1 MIRLSDSEREVH
13 MSALAD
19 WTHDAARDAIHR
31 QYLFK
36 DFNQAFGFMTRVALH
51 AEQVNHHPEW
61 FNVWNRVDV
70 TLTTHDV
77 SGLSMRDILMAQ
89 WMDTVYCS
97 MMDKVGG

>member
-13 MSALAD
+13 MAALTK
-19 WTHDAARDAIHR
+19 WKHDAVRDAIHR

-36 DFNQAFGFMTRVALH
+36 DFNQAFGFMTRVALYT
-51 AEQVNHHPEW
+51 EQVNHHPEW

-77 SGLSMRDILMAQ
+77 SGLSMRDISMAQ

-97 MMDKVGG
+97 MIDKASG